1 MILFEVLGVLIKLLG
16 RLALLIHG
24 FLTEQRVVLQR
35 DQAS

>member
-16 RLALLIHG
+16 RLALLIYG